1 MKYGSITTGIIA
13 DGLVFNMDTANR
25 SSYPRT
31 GPTIYDTVGNITGT
45 LSGDGGNN
53 NTPQWQDTNKGIFD
67 FDGVDDS
74 IDTATF
80 TSQPLNHLNIWFS
93 RTAGITTTGV
103 PSNKTL
109 LGWGTNGSLSGIW
122 FGSFTNGATDETIL
136 LYQSFQSNNLT
147 YIRDTED
154 SNFHNLT
161 INWNGTTYDMY
172 LDGTLRTTYP
182 GSLGTLA
189 QFNIDHLNLGRSN
202 NSSYHH
208 TGNIANVQIY
218 NRALSSTEI
227 LHNYNALK
235 GRFGLA

>member
-13 DGLVFNMDTANR
+13 DGLAFNMDAANR

-31 GPTIYDTVGNITGT
+31 GPTIHDTVGNVTGT
-45 LSGDGGNN
+45 LSGDGGGN

-74 IDTATF
+74 IDTSTF

-93 RTAGITTTGV
+93 RTAGINTTAIS
-103 PSNKTL
+103 SNQTL
-109 LGWGTNGSLSGIW
+109 LGWGTNGNLSGIW
-122 FGSFTNGATDETIL
+122 FGNFTSGATDETIL
-136 LYQSFQSNNLT
+136 LYQAVQGNNLT
-147 YIRDTED
+147 YIRDTGD

-182 GSLGTLA
+182 GSLGNLA

-202 NSSYHH
+202 NSSYYH

-227 LHNYNALK
+227 LNNYNALK
-235 GRFGLA
+235 GRFDL